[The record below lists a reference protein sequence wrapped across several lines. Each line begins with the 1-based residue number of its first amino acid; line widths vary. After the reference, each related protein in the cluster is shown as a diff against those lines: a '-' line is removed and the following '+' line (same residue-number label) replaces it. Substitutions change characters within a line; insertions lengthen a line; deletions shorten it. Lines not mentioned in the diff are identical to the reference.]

1 MPYMILLSEI
11 MMDSKKI
18 FLVPVI
24 ISIIGHA
31 ALITASSMVDLRDN
45 VKAAEIFTVQIT
57 QPQEIV
63 SPKNENEP
71 AQDKFPKQGEDAKPL
86 PEGGREDTVDISSSD
101 VKYAAYLAGVK
112 KKILRLWTYPVA
124 AYEKSEE
131 GVVVIRISIDDN
143 GTLAQAA
150 LMTSSGFVNLDASTL
165 NIIRAAAPFSPLP
178 GQYQLSRLHI
188 IASFRYRIKD

>member
-1 MPYMILLSEI
+1 M
-11 MMDSKKI
+11 
-18 FLVPVI
+18 
-24 ISIIGHA
+24 
-31 ALITASSMVDLRDN
+31 
-45 VKAAEIFTVQIT
+45 
-57 QPQEIV
+57 
-63 SPKNENEP
+63 
-71 AQDKFPKQGEDAKPL
+71 
-86 PEGGREDTVDISSSD
+86 
-101 VKYAAYLAGVK
+101 
-112 KKILRLWTYPVA
+112 A